1 MSEPR
6 RQFELAS
13 NIEHY
18 LAALSKLYAQEG
30 QRQKL
35 EILVNSQ
42 VRVYEEWS
50 YDNWNGG
57 TFGHALFLT
66 VPETLYLSTVRQRE
80 EIQKQISADINRIH
94 NVQNEF
100 IDGVFIEMES
110 VTEHDWRQESGLLQ
124 SRRPAVNTEAARRIW
139 FDTGYRVFL
148 SHKTEVKAEAAKL
161 KERLRIF
168 GVSCFVAHEDI
179 HPTKEWQDEIE
190 NALTSMDAFVA
201 LLTPG
206 FHDSLW
212 TDQEVGFAVGRGVP
226 IVAVRL
232 GMDPYGFIGKFQA
245 LSCNWQEISKEL
257 VSLLISQTLMLDAYV
272 SAAQRCTSFDNGNI
286 LARVL
291 PSIKVLTDEQVR
303 RLIAAFNENGEL
315 RGSFGFNG
323 SQPRYHG
330 DGLAAH
336 LSRITGRKHQTT
348 GLGSS
353 MRIS

>member
-6 RQFELAS
+6 RQFELAG

-18 LAALSKLYAQEG
+18 LAALSKLYIQESK
-30 QRQKL
+30 RQNL

-42 VRVYEEWS
+42 VRVHEEWS

-57 TFGHALFLT
+57 TYGHALFLT

-80 EIQKQISADINRIH
+80 EIQKQIKADLNEIH

-100 IDGVFIEMES
+100 IDTVFIEMES
-110 VTEHDWRQESGLLQ
+110 VAEHDWRRESGLLQ
-124 SRRPAVNTEAARRIW
+124 SRRPVVHNEAVRRIW
-139 FDTGYRVFL
+139 SDTGYRIFL

-161 KERLRIF
+161 KERLRTF
-168 GVSCFVAHEDI
+168 GASCFVAHEDI
-179 HPTKEWQDEIE
+179 HPTKEWQNEIE
-190 NALTSMDAFVA
+190 NALTSMDAFVG
-201 LLTPG
+201 LLTSE

-226 IVAVRL
+226 IIAVKL
-232 GMDPYGFIGKFQA
+232 GKDPYGFIGKFQA
-245 LSCNWQEISKEL
+245 LTCNWQEIPKEL
-257 VSLLISQTLMLDAYV
+257 VTLLITQARMLEAYI
-272 SAAQRCTSFDNGNI
+272 SAAECCTSFDNGNV
-286 LARVL
+286 LAELL
-291 PSIKVLTDEQVR
+291 PSIKTLTDEQTR
-303 RLIAAFNENGEL
+303 RLISAFNENGEL

-323 SQPRYHG
+323 VKSRYHG

-336 LSRITGRKHQTT
+336 LSRITGRKYQIT
-348 GLGSS
+348 GLGVN